1 MTMLFKNN
9 AGKPVAASVVSLTK
23 KSCTAVCYG
32 NTNITAFFNIA
43 MALTIKGQQLRNRVQ
58 DAIPEPSPGSQG
70 VTMSL

>member
-1 MTMLFKNN
+1 MLLKNN

-43 MALTIKGQQLRNRVQ
+43 MALTIKDQQLKNLLM
-58 DAIPEPSPGSQG
+58 DATPEP
-70 VTMSL
+70 